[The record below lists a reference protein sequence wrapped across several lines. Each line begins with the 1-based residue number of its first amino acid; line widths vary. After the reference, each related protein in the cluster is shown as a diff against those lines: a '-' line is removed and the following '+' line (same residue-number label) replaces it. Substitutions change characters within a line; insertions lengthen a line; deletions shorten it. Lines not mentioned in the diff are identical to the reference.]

1 VGWPQIIFGAVLVLV
16 LLSVAILYIVRQVL
30 TLRRL
35 RASEEMALEERA
47 YLHGRARRRLVTSLL
62 LFLLGIM
69 LAGAL
74 VYLEAP
80 AQRLAEEQAAKEQ
93 QGDTT
98 PLAPEMREFAQ
109 FYARFWILFL
119 LILMA
124 VVLLAA
130 LDYWVTRRY
139 GLRQHRQIIDDRRA
153 MIEREVSRLRQE
165 RNGHS

>member
-1 VGWPQIIFGAVLVLV
+1 MGWQQIIFGIVLVLV

-30 TLRRL
+30 ALRRL
-35 RASEEMALEERA
+35 RAVEEMSLEERA
-47 YLHGRARRRLVTSLL
+47 YLHGRAQRRLVTSLL
-62 LFLLGIM
+62 LLLLGVM

-74 VYLEAP
+74 IYLEAP
-80 AQRLAEEQAAKEQ
+80 AQRLADEQTAKEQ

-98 PLAPEMREFAQ
+98 PLAPEMRNFARL
-109 FYARFWILFL
+109 YAWFWILFL

-124 VVLLAA
+124 VVFLAA
-130 LDYWVTRRY
+130 LDYWSTRRY
-139 GLRQHRQIIDDRRA
+139 GLRQHRKIIDDRRA

>member
-1 VGWPQIIFGAVLVLV
+1 VGWTQITFGAVLVLV
-16 LLSVAILYIVRQVL
+16 LMFVAILYTVRQVV

-35 RASEEMALEERA
+35 RVSEEMALEDRT

-62 LFLLGIM
+62 MLLLGLM

-74 VYLEAP
+74 VYLEVP
-80 AQRLAEEQAAKEQ
+80 AQRLAEDQAAKEQ

-98 PLAPEMREFAQ
+98 PLAPEMREFAR
-109 FYARFWILFL
+109 FYAWFWIIFL

-124 VVLLAA
+124 VVFLAA
-130 LDYWVTRRY
+130 LDYWATRRY
-139 GLRQHRQIIDDRRA
+139 GLRQHRKIIDDRRA

-165 RNGHS
+165 RNGYS

>member
-1 VGWPQIIFGAVLVLV
+1 VGWPQIIFGVALVLV
-16 LLSVAILYIVRQVL
+16 LLSVAILYIVRQIVA
-30 TLRRL
+30 LRRL
-35 RASEEMALEERA
+35 RATEEMALEERE

-93 QGDTT
+93 QGDKT
-98 PLAPEMREFAQ
+98 PLAPEKREFAQ
-109 FYARFWILFL
+109 FYAWFWILFL

-124 VVLLAA
+124 VVFLAA
-130 LDYWVTRRY
+130 LDYWTTRRY
-139 GLRQHRQIIDDRRA
+139 GIHQHRKIIDDRRA